1 MRIAIEA
8 TTVLAV
14 SSGINVY
21 IARSLEHL
29 FNLDRDNQY
38 ILYVH
43 RNSALRA
50 FEGRYSNVSL
60 RLFEGRRRT
69 TWIQVSLP
77 YLLRQEGAELLH
89 STSFVMPLFPRV
101 PAVLTVYDL
110 TTSFFPQNF
119 VLKHRIV
126 FGSFV
131 PLSIRKADHIVAIS
145 ESTKR
150 DIVEHFKIPDDR
162 ITVVH
167 GAAEDR
173 FRQPADPARIA
184 AVREKYR
191 LPERYILFVG
201 VIEPRKNVPGLLEA
215 FASIA
220 QRIPHHLVVAGGL
233 GWKYDS
239 VFATVRRLGLG
250 ERAVFPGFIA
260 DEDLVPLYQGAEL
273 FVYPSFYEGFG
284 LPVLEAMSCGVPV
297 VTSNLSSLPEVT
309 GNAAE
314 LVDPQDIG
322 QIAEA
327 MHRVLTDEVR
337 RRRMVQEGMARAAG
351 YSWDTAARTLLG
363 VYRSVGGVSRGASG
377 GHSAP
382 IGV

>member
-1 MRIAIEA
+1 
-8 TTVLAV
+8 
-14 SSGINVY
+14 
-21 IARSLEHL
+21 
-29 FNLDRDNQY
+29 
-38 ILYVH
+38 
-43 RNSALRA
+43 
-50 FEGRYSNVSL
+50 
-60 RLFEGRRRT
+60 
-69 TWIQVSLP
+69 
-77 YLLRQEGAELLH
+77 
-89 STSFVMPLFPRV
+89 
-101 PAVLTVYDL
+101 VLTVYDL

-173 FRQPADPARIA
+173 FRRPADPARLA

-239 VFATVRRLGLG
+239 VFTTVRRLGLG
-250 ERAVFPGFIA
+250 ERVVFPGFIA

-337 RRRMVQEGMARAAG
+337 RRRMVQEGMARAAD
-351 YSWDTAARTLLG
+351 YSWDAAARTLLG
-363 VYRSVGGVSRGASG
+363 VYRSVGGVSRGTSG